1 MSRLQP
7 VQLFLIGIFLMLL
20 GWVLPFLMV
29 LQVLESSFAL
39 NFLAY
44 TAQVSG
50 LFLGIIGAAMYV
62 RLKKK

>member
-1 MSRLQP
+1 MTRLQP
-7 VQLFLIGIFLMLL
+7 VQLILIGIVLMLV

-29 LQVLESSFAL
+29 LRVLESSFPL
-39 NFLAY
+39 NFLSY

-50 LFLGIIGAAMYV
+50 LFLGIIGVAMYA

>member
-7 VQLFLIGIFLMLL
+7 VHLVLIGVALMLV

-29 LQVLESSFAL
+29 LRVLESSYAL
-39 NFLAY
+39 NFFSY
-44 TAQVSG
+44 FAQVSG

>member
-1 MSRLQP
+1 MSHLRP
-7 VQLFLIGIFLMLL
+7 VQLILIGFVLMMV
-20 GWVLPFLMV
+20 GWTLPFLMV

-39 NFLAY
+39 NFLSY
-44 TAQVSG
+44 FAQVSG

>member
-7 VQLFLIGIFLMLL
+7 VQLILIGFALMIV
-20 GWVLPFLMV
+20 GWALPFLMV

-39 NFLAY
+39 NFLSY
-44 TAQVSG
+44 IAQVSG
-50 LFLGIIGAAMYV
+50 LFLGIIGVAMYV

>member
-1 MSRLQP
+1 MRRLQP
-7 VQLFLIGIFLMLL
+7 VQLILIGVVLMVV

-29 LQVLESSFAL
+29 LQVLHSSFAL
-39 NFLAY
+39 NFLSY

-50 LFLGIIGAAMYV
+50 LFIGIIGVATYV